1 MSRPRSD
8 RRDPRAGF
16 TMVEILVALVI
27 LAVGVL
33 GLAGTTALVV
43 RQVTLA
49 DVTSE
54 RAAALQDVVERIK
67 AADYDSVSAGS
78 ATVGIFDATWT
89 TTDLKTSKLVEIV
102 TVGPGLV
109 SGDGGLPHL
118 GNGVADTF
126 VYRIVRP

>member
-1 MSRPRSD
+1 MRTRRGD
-8 RRDPRAGF
+8 VRDPRAGF

-54 RAAALQDVVERIK
+54 RAVALQEVVERLK
-67 AADYDSVSAGS
+67 AADYESVGAGS
-78 ATVGIFDATWT
+78 ATVGIFSASWT
-89 TTDLKTSKLVEIV
+89 STDLDGSKLVEIV

-109 SGDGGLPHL
+109 SGNGGLPSL

-126 VYRIVRP
+126 VYRILEP